1 MIGVHMLGVDSYD
14 KNKSK
19 DQAVR
24 APVSERV
31 QKKLDLRSA
40 MASKIKPTDYYTLG
54 QRVEDTVDKFSERP
68 FLIYADH
75 SYSYKDVGERVNQY
89 ANTLVARG
97 VKAGDV
103 CAVALENRPE
113 LIFCWF
119 ALAKIG
125 AVITLVNYH
134 LQGKPLVH
142 VLQATKTKFVLVG
155 EECLEPF
162 IETPETQ
169 QWPLWLIPDAEN
181 PASPAQLAAFDREFS
196 VEVDRAARTRPDAA
210 LRAGIRAEDDM
221 LYIFTSGTTG
231 LPKAAR
237 YSHMRWM
244 SSGDVMVVTLDTSSD
259 DVFYCCLP
267 LYHGAAATSVVST
280 ALASG
285 AAIVIRR
292 RFSASRFWS
301 DVRTHG
307 VTIFQYVG
315 EICRYLLN
323 RAEAAEEKN
332 NTLRC
337 MLGAGLTSDTWQRW
351 IQRFGELDVYEGWG
365 ATEAN
370 TATINLDNY
379 VGSCGRITDWT
390 KTNLRLLRIDEETQT
405 HVRDENGFYVHCEPG
420 EVGEA
425 VGFIVDSQATGA
437 GRFEGYTS
445 SEATES
451 KILRD
456 VFQKGDAWWSSGDLL
471 RYDANGYCYFV
482 DRVGDTFRWKSEN
495 VSTQEVASELGDFAG
510 MEFINIYGVTVP
522 DNEGRAGMAL
532 VVMQQGCEFDPQ
544 AFYQFVAERLPHY
557 ARPVFV
563 RVGSADMTTTFKHRK
578 IDLQKQGY
586 DPKNF
591 TDALYVKDDSLATY
605 SRYSDAVL
613 ASNDLLPF
621 VGGDA

>member
-1 MIGVHMLGVDSYD
+1 MLGVDSYD

-351 IQRFGELDVYEGWG
+351 VQRFGELDVYEGWG

-379 VGSCGRITDWT
+379 VGSCGRITDWN

>member
-1 MIGVHMLGVDSYD
+1 MLGVDSYD

-181 PASPAQLAAFDREFS
+181 PASPVQLAAFDREFS

-351 IQRFGELDVYEGWG
+351 VQRFGELDVYEGWG

-379 VGSCGRITDWT
+379 VGSCGRITDWN